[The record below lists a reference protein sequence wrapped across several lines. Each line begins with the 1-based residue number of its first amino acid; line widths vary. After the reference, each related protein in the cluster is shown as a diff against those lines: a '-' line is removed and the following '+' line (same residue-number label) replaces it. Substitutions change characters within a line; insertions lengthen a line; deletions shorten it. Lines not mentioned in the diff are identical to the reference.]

1 MGADL
6 QNHRFTALD
15 DHVIEG
21 WVGHREIAH
30 PGRNGDLSGA
40 GVVGDAVAERGGRC
54 VIAARC
60 GCAAAQQIGEAQGV
74 SRRGAQ
80 ENVEDHVTA
89 FHRLGNGRGDA
100 GDRDHLQ
107 RADGGVRV
115 PVTVI
120 DDHVDQPWIGAVGIV
135 QRVAEADRL
144 QCQGIGRLTGGAAEG
159 DADHPRRVGVDCA
172 ADPTGQHTQVQH
184 ISQLGIGQRDCGRL
198 QVGVV

>member
-54 VIAARC
+54 VIAARR
-60 GCAAAQQIGEAQGV
+60 GCAAPQQIGETQGV
-74 SRRGAQ
+74 GRRGAQ
-80 ENVEDHVTA
+80 HNVEDHVIA
-89 FHRLGNGRGDA
+89 FHRLGNSRSDA
-100 GDRDHLQ
+100 GDGNYLQ
-107 RADGGVRV
+107 RADGGVRI

-120 DDHVDQPWIGAVGIV
+120 DDHIDQPWISAIGIV

-144 QCQGIGRLTGGAAEG
+144 QCQGIVRLACSTAEA
-159 DADHPRRVGVDCA
+159 DADHTWRAGVDCA
-172 ADPTGQHTQVQH
+172 ANPT
-184 ISQLGIGQRDCGRL
+184 R
-198 QVGVV
+198 